1 MNNSWLSWRGVTLTA
16 SAVLLLGATVG
27 DPAARRAE
35 EALRLYEKGQFEA
48 ALQLYREAQV
58 EKPGSPELHFN
69 LGDVLFRLGDAEN
82 ALREFELAAAAP
94 ELRAPALYNMGT
106 VYLTQHRL
114 DEAVEAYRAAL
125 RADDA
130 DDDARA
136 NLELALQLLDQQQE
150 QPQPQ
155 PQQQQQQQQDANG
168 QDAEEDGE
176 PGPDGAAAP
185 QTGRDQQQPD
195 SGHEPPP
202 EAPDDDNLEAPRD
215 GHAEPPVPETRQ
227 GIDREDVEKL
237 LDALIDRDRQAQ
249 RHRWRPGRGDGGKD
263 W

>member
-94 ELRAPALYNMGT
+94 ELRAAALYNMGT

-136 NLELALQLLDQQQE
+136 NLELALRLLDQ
-150 QPQPQ
+150 
-155 PQQQQQQQQDANG
+155 QQQQQQQQDTNG
-168 QDAEEDGE
+168 QDTGGDREQ
-176 PGPDGAAAP
+176 GPDGAAAP
-185 QTGRDQQQPD
+185 QTGQDQQQPD
-195 SGHEPPP
+195 SVHEPPP
-202 EAPDDDNLEAPRD
+202 EESDDDNRETPKD
-215 GHAEPPVPETRQ
+215 GHAEPPVPETRS
-227 GIDREDVEKL
+227 GIDREDAEKL

-249 RHRWRPGRGDGGKD
+249 RHRWRPGGGDGGKD